1 MTSTITVFQ
10 SISLDGVMQAPGR
23 DDEDPRGGFRHGG
36 WTNGYQDEVLG
47 GFVAEGLATE
57 TALLFGRRTYEDV
70 LGYWTSTPEPNP
82 FTDVLVNARKYVISR
97 SADTELRYPNSD
109 LLVGDAVEQV
119 AGLRERSELPV
130 MIMGSGELVRALH
143 GAGLVDEYTL
153 LVHPIVLGSGTRLFG
168 DTDRVDLDLEQTIPT
183 TTGVVIARYRV
194 RS

>member
-47 GFVAEGLATE
+47 SFLAEGLATE
-57 TALLFGRRTYEDV
+57 TALLFGRRTYEDI

-82 FTDVLVNARKYVISR
+82 FTDVLVNARKYVVSR
-97 SADTELRYPNSD
+97 SADTELGYPNSD
-109 LLVGDAVEQV
+109 LLAGDAVEQV

-168 DTDRVDLDLEQTIPT
+168 EADRVDLDLVQTIPT
-183 TTGVVIARYRV
+183 TTGVVIVRYRV

>member
-1 MTSTITVFQ
+1 MSSTITVFQ
-10 SISLDGVMQAPGR
+10 SISLDGVMQGPGR

-47 GFVAEGLATE
+47 SFLADGLATE

-82 FTDVLVNARKYVISR
+82 FTDVLVNARKYVVSR
-97 SADTELRYPNSD
+97 SADTELGYPSSD

-119 AGLRERSELPV
+119 AGLRERIDLPMMV
-130 MIMGSGELVRALH
+130 MGSGELVRALH

-168 DTDRVDLDLEQTIPT
+168 EADRVDLDLVQTIPT
-183 TTGVVIARYRV
+183 TTGVVIVRYRV